1 MKSYNDLKEEA
12 ARNQK
17 EFKIIGK
24 HQFESKKKKDG
35 EKKIRRLHASDALVL
50 MKKKLDDWTK
60 PRLDERLKKF
70 ISFIG
75 GTENAKALLLLLPK
89 GVTYKLQKGV
99 PKVQAVIKLLMT
111 KGEIPFEVVDVPV
124 LNRSLSFDRDDFY
137 LKDMKSN
144 AVKFHDAKLTRLLK
158 LGECY
163 NRLLDIWNLKGG
175 GISKEERVVVVGQ
188 FEKIIIDCLKVPLPW
203 HPIQIVNAIDDPTK
217 NHTYL
222 QMYLCPLRDLI
233 GKSPG
238 SKTGELLSKVE
249 DPFFKGI
256 YIINLVS
263 TEKEYPNKVQ
273 VFMDAI

>member
-75 GTENAKALLLLLPK
+75 GTENAKALLLLL
-89 GVTYKLQKGV
+89 VTYKLQKGV

-111 KGEIPFEVVDVPV
+111 KGEIQFEVVDVPV
-124 LNRSLSFDRDDFY
+124 PNRSLSFDRDDFFF
-137 LKDMKSN
+137 LN
-144 AVKFHDAKLTRLLK
+144 CFIR
-158 LGECY
+158 
-163 NRLLDIWNLKGG
+163 
-175 GISKEERVVVVGQ
+175 
-188 FEKIIIDCLKVPLPW
+188 
-203 HPIQIVNAIDDPTK
+203 
-217 NHTYL
+217 YL
-222 QMYLCPLRDLI
+222 QWL
-233 GKSPG
+233 
-238 SKTGELLSKVE
+238 
-249 DPFFKGI
+249 
-256 YIINLVS
+256 
-263 TEKEYPNKVQ
+263 
-273 VFMDAI
+273 